1 MNVCRL
7 PLVAH
12 PACFARLH
20 AVQCI
25 SQNLRADIL
34 CLYAQYH
41 DDGERGLGQFVA
53 SVSLGSD
60 AIMSFRSKAAKKPRR
75 AAAKA
80 GDEVDADADADDE
93 GDDGASGKK
102 NKGNKSRVVLKARL
116 KHGHV
121 LIMEVCLLSSSLRR
135 RLPKLDTGLFTGSRH
150 AKALRA
156 QGRARGPA
164 LRWVPHLLR
173 PVLSFHQSLTRL
185 AFCSCDCALGR
196 SGSPRA
202 APQVVGLRPARGLVC
217 ALHEPLRLPGLSAHL
232 CPTTRRPRPL
242 PRPHRRAASSPAC
255 PAQRRFPPHATAA
268 PTANP
273 HPCLPDLPDFA
284 PAEQRRRR
292 HRRSARRPPARQARA
307 GHAARPPARRRPP
320 RRAAPPRAPAPAD
333 ARSPDRTAGC
343 AS

>member
-80 GDEVDADADADDE
+80 GDEVDTDADADDE

-102 NKGNKSRVVLKARL
+102 GKGNKSRVVLKARL

-121 LIMEVCLLSSSLRR
+121 LIMEVRLLSSRCAEGCLELILACSQGTGMQ
-135 RLPKLDTGLFTGSRH
+135 KLYEH
-150 AKALRA
+150 KVE
-156 QGRARGPA
+156 PE
-164 LRWVPHLLR
+164 
-173 PVLSFHQSLTRL
+173 
-185 AFCSCDCALGR
+185 
-196 SGSPRA
+196 
-202 APQVVGLRPARGLVC
+202 GLRFGGFLIYAS
-217 ALHEPLRLPGLSAHL
+217 LS
-232 CPTTRRPRPL
+232 
-242 PRPHRRAASSPAC
+242 
-255 PAQRRFPPHATAA
+255 
-268 PTANP
+268 
-273 HPCLPDLPDFA
+273 
-284 PAEQRRRR
+284 
-292 HRRSARRPPARQARA
+292 SA
-307 GHAARPPARRRPP
+307 
-320 RRAAPPRAPAPAD
+320 
-333 ARSPDRTAGC
+333 C
-343 AS
+343 ASR